1 MCGQGL
7 CYNVHLLLAKSEEL
21 VCRRK
26 MAVIFNMINLFCE
39 LWKSWMYFSQGIL
52 RETHRS
58 FLNFILFYFISFAKK
73 TNKQTNRK
81 NVGRDTATAVH
92 GQLQRARKYKDL
104 CDRKKPIV
112 SVT

>member
-1 MCGQGL
+1 MRKRYECTRIFVKTEKKSYVFMCGQGL
-7 CYNVHLLLAKSEEL
+7 SYNVHLLLAKSEEL

-58 FLNFILFYFISFAKK
+58 FFKLNFILFY
-73 TNKQTNRK
+73 
-81 NVGRDTATAVH
+81 
-92 GQLQRARKYKDL
+92 
-104 CDRKKPIV
+104 
-112 SVT
+112 